1 MAPGRP
7 DRSGVPRRVH
17 GATGASATLGPVI
30 TTFLDSLFKDGGF
43 DPKIFTELFYPIT
56 VAALVLLIA
65 TVILYNVQTRRLHR
79 HPPLVALQEWLLW
92 TGLAV
97 FGLLLIYAVFKFY
110 FIFVLITVV
119 VGLATFVWIRFVHF
133 PPLIAAYNAQVH
145 RARSMT
151 QARYKRPEATIRPR
165 KTRQRRRR

>member
-1 MAPGRP
+1 M
-7 DRSGVPRRVH
+7 VPARH
-17 GATGASATLGPVI
+17 PSWLGGPLLSSP
-30 TTFLDSLFKDGGF
+30 TMNQGLLDSLFLQGGF
-43 DPKIFTELFYPIT
+43 SPQNFPDLFYP
-56 VAALVLLIA
+56 VAIASLLFLVGA
-65 TVILYNVQTRRLHR
+65 VILYNVQVRRLHR

-92 TGLAV
+92 TALAV
-97 FGLLLIYAVFKFY
+97 FGLLLVYWIFKFY

-119 VGLATFVWIRFVHF
+119 VGLATFVWIRFVRF
-133 PPLIAAYNAQVH
+133 PPLIAAYNVQVH

>member
-1 MAPGRP
+1 MNQGLIDA
-7 DRSGVPRRVH
+7 
-17 GATGASATLGPVI
+17 L
-30 TTFLDSLFKDGGF
+30 FLQGGF
-43 DPKIFTELFYPIT
+43 SPQNFPDLFYPVAI
-56 VAALVLLIA
+56 AALVFL
-65 TVILYNVQTRRLHR
+65 VGVVVLYNFQVRRLHR

-92 TGLAV
+92 TALAV
-97 FGLLLIYAVFKFY
+97 FGLLLIYAIFKFY

-119 VGLATFVWIRFVHF
+119 VGLATFIWIRFVRF
-133 PPLIAAYNAQVH
+133 PPLIAAYNVQVQ

>member
-1 MAPGRP
+1 MNQGLIDA
-7 DRSGVPRRVH
+7 
-17 GATGASATLGPVI
+17 
-30 TTFLDSLFKDGGF
+30 LFAQGGF
-43 DPKIFTELFYPIT
+43 SPQNFPDLFDPVAI
-56 VAALVLLIA
+56 AALVFLVGA
-65 TVILYNVQTRRLHR
+65 VVLYNVQVRRLHR

-92 TGLAV
+92 TALAV
-97 FGLLLIYAVFKFY
+97 FGLLLIYAIFKFY

-133 PPLIAAYNAQVH
+133 PPLIAAYNVQVQ